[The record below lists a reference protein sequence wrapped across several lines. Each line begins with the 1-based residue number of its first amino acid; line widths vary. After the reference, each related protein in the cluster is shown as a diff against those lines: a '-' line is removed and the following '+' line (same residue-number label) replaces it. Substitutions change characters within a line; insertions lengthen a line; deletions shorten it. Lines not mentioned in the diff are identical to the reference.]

1 MNQIYKVIWSRVKRC
16 YVVVSEIAG
25 RCGKNGGTA
34 SEKKSMPVR
43 AFLCALA
50 VTGCLLPGMAEAKTE
65 YGPGA
70 SATGTASVAV
80 GDDAKATALNSSA
93 YGLKSKALSWHSVA
107 IGNEASVGKGDPDEA
122 SSQNG
127 IAIGNGAKVTV
138 NPATATPGI
147 TDKSGGIAIGHD
159 ATTKDINTIALGTGT
174 IGQGAQAVAIGRNAR
189 TIANNGVA
197 IGNEARTQSTNGF
210 ALGNNAR
217 AGFDENNVLVGN
229 DNDQAFGSNARA
241 WGGSSMA
248 FGNNAKAANGGAI
261 AMGNGSQ
268 SRGNWGV
275 AIGNGATALA
285 AGARALGANSTA
297 KGVNSTAIGWDSKSE
312 ADRGIAIGETASV
325 EDGTEHGIAIGTGAK
340 ASGKGSTGTP
350 SLPASTVAIGQG
362 AQALENGDIVIG
374 RKAKS
379 IASTEHGNPGSGAV
393 VAGAEAAAYG
403 ARGDVVIGASAETNV
418 KIKQSGGTVDPKY
431 AQGVAI
437 GSTAKTYGTQS
448 LALGS
453 DTRAIGNSSIAI
465 GGDDIDMARTELET
479 AVPQLKAGNGI
490 KKSFNKEIETKFP
503 GGLGSA
509 SINVKGKYANT
520 AAIGDATTA
529 IGTLSEAFGTGSTA
543 IGINSLT
550 KGVASTG
557 IGIMARSWGTNSLAL
572 GTQVGAYGDRSSS
585 IGDTNQVGLDMKDGS
600 KSGKESAA
608 VGSKNTIY
616 GNQAY
621 AVGAGNT
628 IGSATVNTATEANG
642 SAAGADQDKITTVTA
657 GTVKGNMAGAF
668 GYKNTINADNAYA
681 VGSNSTVS
689 ADGAMVLGNN
699 ASVTAKNGM
708 ALGSNTKVANENAVA
723 LGAGSE
729 TAAAVATP
737 SATINGTAHNF
748 AGVNPAS
755 TVSVGKA
762 GSERTITNVAA
773 GRISDV
779 STDAINGSQL
789 YAVTTEM
796 DKGVAYAGDV
806 KAAAAAANKFTRKLG
821 EQTNIVGGVADASK
835 LTDGNIGVVSNG
847 TDTLNIKL
855 AKDVKVDSVTAG
867 NTVINNN
874 GLTVGGKTYVTN
886 NGLNANSQTITNV
899 ASGGNTTTNAA
910 NIGDVQTAVNNA
922 VTNVTNTLTAKGL
935 DFEGNDGAANKV
947 HRDLGT
953 KLTVKGGLADVTTGV
968 SGKNLGVKKNA
979 AGDGLDLVM
988 SEKPEFKEVTAG
1000 TGTNKVVI
1008 NDNGVHVGGKT
1019 YINNSGLNA
1028 NNQRITNV
1036 ATGTAGTDAVNVD
1049 QLNAAIGGTAKATTV
1064 KAKDANVTVTKGTS
1078 AETGGREYTIGLG
1091 NVVTVGQTHPV
1102 TVNGDAGTVNGLTN
1116 TTWDID
1122 NPTVVHGQAATED
1135 QLKTVSDGVKT
1146 NKTNITKNANDITNI
1161 NTTIGKGLNFG
1172 GDSGAVINKKL
1183 GEKLEIKGG
1192 ASADLTDGNIGVVSD
1207 GTKLNVKLKKDVDL
1221 GPNGSL
1227 TINGKTYV
1235 NKDGLNAN
1243 SQKITNVADGTVN
1256 SDAVNFGQ
1264 LKDAVAAGKTILKDG
1279 KNTTVEG
1286 EGTVANPYKVN
1297 VNDDLVLG
1305 RKGADGKDGSIGVNG
1320 KDGSAVV
1327 INGKDGSIGLNGK
1340 DGANG
1345 LTIKGGDGKPG
1356 VDGTNITRLIIE
1368 EKNGKQHD
1376 IATLDDGMKY
1386 GGDTGAV
1393 IKKKLNEQ
1401 VNVVG
1406 GIRDESKLTT
1416 DDNIG
1421 VVSDGTNN
1429 LKVRLAKALKGLE
1442 SITAGDT
1449 FINNNGITISN
1460 GAAGNTVSLTKNGLD
1475 NGGNKITNVAAG
1487 DVSANST
1494 DAVNGSQLHDVK
1506 TLAGQHTTVKAKDS
1520 NITVTE
1526 GTNGTGGKEYTVG
1539 LGDKVTLGTDP
1550 SKQVSIDGTTGIIK
1564 AGDKVTID
1572 GTTGNIDA
1580 GKVKINGEK
1589 GTVNGLTNKT
1599 WDPNNITSGQ
1609 AATEDQLKAVDQKI
1623 TNTSEELTKKGMDFA
1638 GNDGEFHRNLGEKVT
1653 IKGEGTKDASE
1664 YSGENIKTFADANGN
1679 LTVKMDKNLKTETIV
1694 ATGENGKNGKIGIN
1708 GNDGKTTNI
1717 SVTSDGK
1724 PGVDGAPGTTT
1735 TRIVYEKPDGTKE
1748 EAATLN
1754 DGMKYGGDTGNVIK
1768 KKLNEQV
1775 NVVGGI
1781 TDETKLTTEDNL
1793 GVVSDGNNNLK
1804 VRMAKDLKGLNS
1816 VTTNTLT
1823 VGDVKIDNSGIN
1835 AGNKKITN
1843 VAAGDIS
1850 ANSTDAV
1857 NGGQLWKTNQ
1867 TINNIGGAVNE
1878 LGDRMDR
1885 VGAGA
1890 AALAA
1895 LHPLDFDPDDKW
1907 DVAAGYG
1914 NYKDAHAVAVG
1925 AFYRP
1930 NEDTMFSVGGSFG
1943 GGENMVNAG
1952 VSVKLG
1958 QGNHV
1963 STSKVAMAKEIVDL
1977 RDENKDLKKRLD
1989 TMEQKMNSILGIL
2002 DMGKKKD
2009 FLDVPE
2015 NHWAY
2020 EYVATLAGNGILE
2033 GYPDGMFSGDRTM
2046 TRYEFAAMF
2055 YRALKNGAPVD
2066 DNMDRAMNEFE
2077 PELRQIRLDRIRVDR
2092 ISGKD
2097 NDRNKVERVRV
2108 NSEDDKANNDY
2119 RDVYG
2124 SHISPEA

>member
-16 YVVVSEIAG
+16 CVVVSEIAG
-25 RCGKNGGTA
+25 RCGKNGGVA

-403 ARGDVVIGASAETNV
+403 ARGDVVIGAAAETNV

-448 LALGS
+448 LALGA
-453 DTRAIGNSSIAI
+453 DTRAIGNSSVAI

-479 AVPQLKAGNGI
+479 AVPQLAAGNGI

-529 IGTLSEAFGTGSTA
+529 IGTLSEAYGTGSTA

-1243 SQKITNVADGTVN
+1243 GQKITNVADGTVN

-1421 VVSDGTNN
+1421 VVSDGRNN
-1429 LKVRLAKALKGLE
+1429 LKIRLAKDLKGLN
-1442 SITAGDT
+1442 SVTT
-1449 FINNNGITISN
+1449 
-1460 GAAGNTVSLTKNGLD
+1460 GNTVMNNDGLTIKNGPKIVAAGID
-1475 NGGNKITNVAAG
+1475 AGGKKITNVAAG
-1487 DVSANST
+1487 EADT
-1494 DAVNGSQLHDVK
+1494 DAVNFSQLKNQGSEIVNKGFGIKAEDGNEVKKKLGETVDVVGDGK
-1506 TLAGQHTTVKAKDS
+1506 NISTRVEGGRVKVALKDDISLNSVTTGRTKMDTNGLTIQDGSGNTAVTVDKDGLKIKDGPSVTKSGIDAGGKKITNVAAGEADTDAVNFSQLKKAAASATTKVADGKNTTVTSEDNADGSKTYHVNLNDD
-1520 NITVTE
+1520 I
-1526 GTNGTGGKEYTVG
+1526 
-1539 LGDKVTLGTDP
+1539 TLGTDS
-1550 SKQVSIDGTTGIIK
+1550 SKQISIKGSEGTIK
-1564 AGDKVTID
+1564 AGQVTVN
-1572 GTTGNIDA
+1572 GTA
-1580 GKVKINGEK
+1580 

-1599 WDPNNITSGQ
+1599 WDPNHITSGQ
-1609 AATEDQLKAVDQKI
+1609 AATEDQLKVVSGQ
-1623 TNTSEELTKKGMDFA
+1623 A
-1638 GNDGEFHRNLGEKVT
+1638 GKHSSVT
-1653 IKGEGTKDASE
+1653 AGS
-1664 YSGENIKTFADANGN
+1664 
-1679 LTVKMDKNLKTETIV
+1679 
-1694 ATGENGKNGKIGIN
+1694 
-1708 GNDGKTTNI
+1708 NI
-1717 SVTSDGK
+1717 SVTTGTNANGGTEYKVAVVDTPTFKTVTTGNTVMSNNGLTIK
-1724 PGVDGAPGTTT
+1724 NGPSITQTGVDA
-1735 TRIVYEKPDGTKE
+1735 
-1748 EAATLN
+1748 
-1754 DGMKYGGDTGNVIK
+1754 GGK
-1768 KKLNEQV
+1768 
-1775 NVVGGI
+1775 
-1781 TDETKLTTEDNL
+1781 
-1793 GVVSDGNNNLK
+1793 
-1804 VRMAKDLKGLNS
+1804 R
-1816 VTTNTLT
+1816 
-1823 VGDVKIDNSGIN
+1823 
-1835 AGNKKITN
+1835 ITN
-1843 VAAGDIS
+1843 VAAGKAD
-1850 ANSTDAV
+1850 TDAV
-1857 NGGQLWKTNQ
+1857 NVGQLKQ
-1867 TINNIGGAVNE
+1867 IGGAINKVDN
-1878 LGDRMDR
+1878 RINR

-1907 DVAAGYG
+1907 DFTLGYG
-1914 NYKDAHAVAVG
+1914 NYKDAHSLALG

-1930 NEDTMFSVGGSFG
+1930 NEDTMISVGGSIG

-1952 VSVKLG
+1952 LSMKLG

-1963 STSKVAMAKEIVDL
+1963 STSKVAMAKEIKDL
-1977 RDENKDLKKRLD
+1977 RAELENVKGALLKVADGRPLD
-1989 TMEQKMNSILGIL
+1989 SMDMDKMQL
-2002 DMGKKKD
+2002 
-2009 FLDVPE
+2009 FPDVPE

-2020 EYVATLAGNGILE
+2020 DYVATLAGNGVIV
-2033 GYPDGMFSGDRTM
+2033 GYPDGQFGGDRMM
-2046 TRYEFAAMF
+2046 TRYEMAALIYRAMQNGAAADDRMA
-2055 YRALKNGAPVD
+2055 RALK
-2066 DNMDRAMNEFE
+2066 EFE
-2077 PELRQIRLDRIRVDR
+2077 PELERIRVDT
-2092 ISGKD
+2092 ISKHKD
-2097 NDRNKVERVRV
+2097 GTPDIQRVRV
-2108 NSEDDKANNDY
+2108 IKG
-2119 RDVYG
+2119 RG
-2124 SHISPEA
+2124 